1 LADRRI
7 IIQDEDFAAGENNLT
22 HLRNDPLR
30 LPFAEDGFS
39 RDLRWRQIGPETLLG
54 VGERIQ
60 PRCAQV
66 ELRDTA
72 DTP

>member
-1 LADRRI
+1 
-7 IIQDEDFAAGENNLT
+7 
-22 HLRNDPLR
+22 